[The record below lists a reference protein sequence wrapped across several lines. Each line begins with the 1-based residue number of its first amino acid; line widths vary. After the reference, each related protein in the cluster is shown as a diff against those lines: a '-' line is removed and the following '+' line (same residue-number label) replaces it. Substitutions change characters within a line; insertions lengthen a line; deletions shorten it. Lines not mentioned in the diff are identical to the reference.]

1 MGQFPG
7 QCCPAIGII
16 RDIHIHRTAQN
27 RQQVVD
33 EGPIAGLQ
41 LLAGYIVVEQILP
54 QEVPMVVVNMVKP
67 LFTGLQVAVAG
78 EYEPVALIINER
90 FLLTTGQFAF
100 DHIALAIVQV
110 TVTILVRSVVVPFQ
124 HKAGYNPGAAFG
136 RDHPD
141 EAVKTGIVDIICIR
155 KVALAKI
162 AAIQNGIA
170 IRIREPCGCIS
181 VFVNDRIL
189 GV

>member
-16 RDIHIHRTAQN
+16 RDIHIRRTTQN

-33 EGPIAGLQ
+33 EGLIAGLQ

-78 EYEPVALIINER
+78 EYEPVALIVNER

-100 DHIALAIVQV
+100 DHIATAIVQV
-110 TVTILVRSVVVPFQ
+110 TITILVRSVVVPFQ
-124 HKAGYNPGAAFG
+124 HKAGYNPALPSG
-136 RDHPD
+136 
-141 EAVKTGIVDIICIR
+141 GITQTR
-155 KVALAKI
+155 RLK
-162 AAIQNGIA
+162 QG
-170 IRIREPCGCIS
+170 S
-181 VFVNDRIL
+181 
-189 GV
+189 